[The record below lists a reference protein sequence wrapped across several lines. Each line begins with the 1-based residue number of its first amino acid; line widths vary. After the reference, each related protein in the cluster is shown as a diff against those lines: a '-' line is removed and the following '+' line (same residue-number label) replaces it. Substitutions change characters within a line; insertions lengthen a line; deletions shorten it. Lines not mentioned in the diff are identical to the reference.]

1 MRQQQQQH
9 QSVLPTMPIASV
21 NDSSITP
28 NEDVQT
34 IMNLRRS
41 ISPMPPISESTG
53 YDFLLIELIS

>member
-1 MRQQQQQH
+1 MRQQQQH
-9 QSVLPTMPIASV
+9 QSVLSTMPIASV

>member
-1 MRQQQQQH
+1 
-9 QSVLPTMPIASV
+9 MPIASV

-41 ISPMPPISESTG
+41 ISPMPPISSESTG
-53 YDFLLIELIS
+53 YNFLLIELIS